1 MKTPT
6 VEQLQAWTQ
15 QWDEVK
21 PYLRYQ
27 KVFDQRLQ
35 PSQPASDTAEIRQV
49 VDDLVNQVEQEELRQ
64 DPTEVE
70 QVVGELVDQVE
81 GQDQQAKNAIKAQV
95 CEVIAGQ
102 YIATLNDELGDAL
115 ENLGLEPPWSAR
127 NRKSGLY
134 RTDDHVI
141 PLAIRMLDGL
151 RLSKASRYDDFA
163 EDEHQYGC
171 TSPISYIRQAHRE
184 SPENHSDHDTQL
196 ANVVDELTKR
206 LLDLRDKLIEQFT
219 GNLPNDR
226 ATIKPII
233 LEEVRELLDT
243 ANGESLVDI
252 DQAVTQA
259 TTNLVHKIISRRLF
273 VEGAV
278 DIEDVNN
285 IRSLREE
292 REFVEIE
299 GLFIDFNQE
308 ENAKRHLS
316 DYFDLAF
323 CANASESEKSAARLQ
338 ALKDSGITK
347 IDGVL
352 RGASVYSARA
362 LYDFPGSEQ
371 ELIKMAKHAV
381 VISSYGLLKATL
393 DEMNARNIHVADDE
407 WIEMIYYAF
416 NGDEPSI
423 IKQCL
428 DIKDESG
435 KSLLEGCTI
444 AQQYDLL
451 RKAISADI
459 REHSMRINEDRLQML
474 LDRGVSVNAKDRYGD
489 SVLMSAC
496 SSGYETIVSQLI
508 KAGIDINAKNMFGET
523 ALRAA
528 CAEGQEAVVTQLI
541 EARADVNV
549 KDKMGVTA
557 LMTAC
562 AKGQEAVVSKL
573 IEAKSDLD
581 IVSNYG
587 KTALTYACCQGHD
600 EIVTQLIE
608 KNADINAKGEYGHT
622 ALMGACINGHGE
634 IVTQLIEKNADIN
647 ATTDNGQTAL
657 MYACRKGHGEIVTQ
671 LIEAGAD
678 VSAKDSQGKTAYE
691 HAVYE
696 GYTSLANRVIAL
708 ESVGTRANRIARE
721 TGRALGDP
729 TVLTALAGIT
739 TAAAGITT
747 AALYASGSLDTA
759 LESTSQ
765 AMPDIVSTA
774 TNATSQVLTE
784 LTTAAIEIGRQM
796 GYGPSL

>member
-15 QWDEVK
+15 QWDEAK
-21 PYLRYQ
+21 RFYSIQ
-27 KVFDQRLQ
+27 KVLDRQQ
-35 PSQPASDTAEIRQV
+35 AEA
-49 VDDLVNQVEQEELRQ
+49 Q
-64 DPTEVE
+64 DH
-70 QVVGELVDQVE
+70 
-81 GQDQQAKNAIKAQV
+81 QAKNLQKAQV
-95 CEVIAGQ
+95 TGIVAGEQ
-102 YIATLNDELGDAL
+102 IVTLKNELGRAL
-115 ENLGLEPPWSAR
+115 EDLGLEPPWSAR
-127 NRKSGLY
+127 NSESGLY

-151 RLSKASRYDDFA
+151 RLSKVSKYGESIYDDFEEA
-163 EDEHQYGC
+163 EHQYGC
-171 TSPISYIRQAHRE
+171 TSPISHIRQAQRE

-206 LLDLRDKLIEQFT
+206 LLGLRDKLIEQFT
-219 GNLPNDR
+219 GNLPNDG

-233 LEEVRELLDT
+233 LREVRGELLDT
-243 ANGESLVDI
+243 ANDKSLADI

-259 TTNLVHKIISRRLF
+259 TTNLVDRIVSKRFF

-278 DIEDVNN
+278 EFDLTNIDDV
-285 IRSLREE
+285 LREE
-292 REFVEIE
+292 RERFEIE

-381 VISSYGLLKATL
+381 AISSYGLLKATL

-407 WIEMIYYAF
+407 WIGMIYYAF

-428 DIKDESG
+428 GIKDESG

-474 LDRGVSVNAKDRYGD
+474 LDRGVSVNAKDRWGD
-489 SVLMSAC
+489 SVLMYAC

-508 KAGIDINAKNMFGET
+508 KAGIDINAKNIFGET

-528 CAEGQEAVVTQLI
+528 CKEGQEAVVTQLI

-557 LMTAC
+557 LMIAC
-562 AKGQEAVVSKL
+562 AEGQEAVVSKL

-678 VSAKDSQGKTAYE
+678 VNAKDSKGKTAYDY
-691 HAVYE
+691 AVDE
-696 GYTSLANRVIAL
+696 GYADLANRVIGL

-721 TGRALGDP
+721 TGQALGDP

-739 TAAAGITT
+739 TAAVGIT
-747 AALYASGSLDTA
+747 AAAMYASGSLDTA
-759 LESTSQ
+759 LESASQ
-765 AMPDIVSTA
+765 AMPDIVSAA

-784 LTTAAIEIGRQM
+784 LTTAATVIGNQI